1 MFFFVQ
7 SFMAYGPGMLVGFFF
22 GMACGAVV
30 LTWLVNRSG
39 SILLV
44 ALWHGTYNI
53 VSGTA
58 GADGTVQVVVSSL
71 VEDIAPWLPGDV
83 GDAPHVLR
91 YGPRSPSARQPAS
104 GVRHTRTT
112 MPLS

>member
-71 VEDIAPWLPGDV
+71 VMARAVVLVILEVRAMRRGGRGIPG
-83 GDAPHVLR
+83 P
-91 YGPRSPSARQPAS
+91 AR
-104 GVRHTRTT
+104 
-112 MPLS
+112 